1 MLLEYQE
8 KELMAG
14 EKLPPFPYPMRLM
27 HKYIENA
34 ICRGGGGGVDD
45 LILFFII
52 ITRNFMMLRQ

>member
-34 ICRGGGGGVDD
+34 ICRGGGGGSWRYDN
-45 LILFFII
+45 IFY
-52 ITRNFMMLRQ
+52 NYYP